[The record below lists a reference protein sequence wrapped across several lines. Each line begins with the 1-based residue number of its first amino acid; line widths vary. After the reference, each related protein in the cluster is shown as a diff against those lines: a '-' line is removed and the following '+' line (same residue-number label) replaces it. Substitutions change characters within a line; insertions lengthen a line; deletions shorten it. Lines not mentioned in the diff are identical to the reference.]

1 MEALLGLR
9 HLQASS
15 LHPWANHGLGFGGG
29 GRWRVVLG
37 DGLELSPLIVD
48 FVGALKGSSW

>member
-15 LHPWANHGLGFGGG
+15 LHPWANHGLGFGG